1 MKNGVE
7 NIQTA
12 GYNGACTVYIQEKK
26 NPYNYCVM
34 VAVHVNSVRQE
45 FIRKGW
51 RKELLYCVN
60 LIRACKKVLNQLA
73 YIGKK
78 VCIP

>member
-34 VAVHVNSVRQE
+34 VAVHVNSVR
-45 FIRKGW
+45 
-51 RKELLYCVN
+51 
-60 LIRACKKVLNQLA
+60 
-73 YIGKK
+73 
-78 VCIP
+78 